1 MKRWIIHIDPCLRRD
16 DQDGQ
21 TILEYVLILAMSI
34 MIILIISKYT
44 QGPLSNITSE
54 YTKSVKKVVEE
65 GDLKYG
71 RPEGFEENKAKRF
84 QYI

>member
-1 MKRWIIHIDPCLRRD
+1 MKIKNEK
-16 DQDGQ
+16 GQ

-44 QGPLSNITSE
+44 QEPLSHITSE

-65 GDLKYG
+65 GDLQYG
-71 RPEGFEENKAKRF
+71 RPEGSEKNKAKRF
-84 QYI
+84 QYH

>member
-1 MKRWIIHIDPCLRRD
+1 MKNEMKNEK
-16 DQDGQ
+16 GQ

-34 MIILIISKYT
+34 MIIFVISKYT
-44 QGPLSNITSE
+44 VTPLSNITSE

-71 RPEGFEENKAKRF
+71 RPEGSEENKAKRF
-84 QYI
+84 TYQ